1 MSEELR
7 TIDEPDLHILR
18 LLQANARLSNAEVA
32 RRVGMAPSAVFERIR
47 KLEARGLVQAY
58 EARLDPRPLG
68 LGVLAFVLIRAD
80 ERVGSGEVGKRL
92 ASVPEV
98 LEVHHIAGEDC
109 YLIKLRVADTEALG
123 KVLRERFGTLPE
135 VRSTRTTVVLQTIK
149 ETARLPLGD
158 EDTAAD
164 AVGDDDAPALAVEDS
179 DG

>member
-1 MSEELR
+1 M
-7 TIDEPDLHILR
+7 
-18 LLQANARLSNAEVA
+18 SNAEVA

-58 EARLDPRPLG
+58 EARVDPRALG

-80 ERVGSGEVGKRL
+80 ERVGSGEVGQRL
-92 ASVPEV
+92 ARVPEV

-109 YLIKLRVADTEALG
+109 YLVKLRVADTEALG

-149 ETARLPLGD
+149 ETTRLPLG
-158 EDTAAD
+158 
-164 AVGDDDAPALAVEDS
+164 GDDSVVPMCDNDGAAAMHAGESS
-179 DG
+179 DV